1 MAGDTLTRERIG
13 HLYDY
18 LSALAQEV
26 YAKPVRH
33 VGDHDVA
40 VSPGDLPAHPA
51 VRAGAA
57 AGEAWLRVGKV
68 ARPLPPGLPGE
79 LREPFRD
86 VVRDDPYVA
95 PEIPDDLAWRV
106 RALTEDD
113 PAAVRVRA
121 AFEEWREQ
129 VWTPW
134 AEAAREAM
142 AARRL
147 YETLFRL
154 RQRMRADEATHE
166 LVWGHGVLGWK
177 HGGHRVCHPLLITR
191 ARIAFDER
199 SGEISIVPDGIPALE
214 LDCLQGLGVPGI
226 DQLNAV
232 VEEVRD
238 TAVDPWAPDGTR
250 ALYRRIL
257 APLGLDD
264 RLEDGPDLPD
274 AGPSPVM
281 AETWRLFVRRR
292 RVMFLRFFERLKAA
306 VADGERQPAP
316 MVALA
321 AGEDAARD
329 ALAAAAPTGR
339 RSPSS
344 CCSPRGQRRAGADRA
359 QARPAQRRH
368 RAGPARHRQEPHDRQ
383 PRLPSGRARQAGP
396 GHRAQGPGAR
406 RPAREDPGRA
416 AGPVAGGTG
425 VVVRGPHRAAAVRP
439 GDHGR
444 GRRRRRGARGEGDG
458 RAPRAAR
465 PGAGDVAVLR
475 KRLRDSLERE
485 QESLE
490 VGGFRRTAAEVA
502 DWLAENEEVLARI
515 PDPLTTASARPLDAS
530 ELAEFYALAGAI
542 ERRDAAAATL
552 DLPAAGRLPTGAD
565 LAARWDELRRLGE
578 ALAASGSTSPTS
590 RASTASRK
598 RNSPRSPSTPGR
610 RRARLKGSRSRGWR
624 SCASRSPRTHGGTR
638 CGTGTR
644 GGSPRTPGSAR
655 GSARSSRG
663 RRSSFRRASPAARPS
678 PSWSRRG
685 RASPRAGA
693 CPRSCSA
700 GSPSSSRAR
709 AWTARRR
716 GPPPTSTR

>member
-344 CCSPRGQRRAGADRA
+344 CCSPSRPTTSRSRSRASSPGTAASPCR
-359 QARPAQRRH
+359 ARPA
-368 RAGPARHRQEPHDRQ
+368 PARATRSPTSSPIWSRTASGSWS
-383 PRLPSGRARQAGP
+383 PRTRTRRSPSC
-396 GHRAQGPGAR
+396 AR
-406 RPAREDPGRA
+406 RSRPSCGTCRWRYWGRRPRTSPSCSGPSRRSRPRPTASTRSAR
-416 AGPVAGGTG
+416 
-425 VVVRGPHRAAAVRP
+425 
-439 GDHGR
+439 R
-444 GRRRRRGARGEGDG
+444 GRR
-458 RAPRAAR
+458 PR
-465 PGAGDVAVLR
+465 
-475 KRLRDSLERE
+475 S
-485 QESLE
+485 
-490 VGGFRRTAAEVA
+490 
-502 DWLAENEEVLARI
+502 
-515 PDPLTTASARPLDAS
+515 
-530 ELAEFYALAGAI
+530 
-542 ERRDAAAATL
+542 
-552 DLPAAGRLPTGAD
+552 
-565 LAARWDELRRLGE
+565 
-578 ALAASGSTSPTS
+578 ASGSTGCRGRGGAAQAAPRLAGA
-590 RASTASRK
+590 RAGE
-598 RNSPRSPSTPGR
+598 PGGR
-610 RRARLKGSRSRGWR
+610 RVPAHGGGGRRLARRERGGARPHPRPADHGVRPPAGRVRAGRVLRARRRDRTARRG
-624 SCASRSPRTHGGTR
+624 
-638 CGTGTR
+638 R
-644 GGSPRTPGSAR
+644 GDPGSA
-655 GSARSSRG
+655 G
-663 RRSSFRRASPAARPS
+663 RRAASHRRRP
-678 PSWSRRG
+678 RRPVG
-685 RASPRAGA
+685 RAAQ
-693 CPRSCSA
+693 
-700 GSPSSSRAR
+700 AR
-709 AWTARRR
+709 
-716 GPPPTSTR
+716 